1 MRRRYSTGPLVIYL
15 DTSAFVK
22 LIRGER
28 ETPALEA
35 FLRERSEATLVSSAL
50 LVVETRRAV
59 LREDPGQLARAD
71 LLLTRID
78 QVGVSRSVLEAAS
91 RLPDPA
97 LRSLD
102 AVHLATA
109 LQLGHDL
116 DALVTYDG
124 RLAAGA
130 ERQRLPVVTPGQGRA
145 WFSDG

>member
-1 MRRRYSTGPLVIYL
+1 VIYL

-22 LIRGER
+22 LIWGEG

-35 FLRERSEATLVSSAL
+35 FLRERPQTTLVSSAL

-71 LLLTRID
+71 LLLTRVD
-78 QVGVSRSVLEAAS
+78 QVGVTRSLLEAAS
-91 RLPDPA
+91 RLPDPS

-102 AVHLATA
+102 AIHLATA
-109 LQLGHDL
+109 LQLGREL
-116 DALVTYDG
+116 DALVTYDS

-130 ERQRLPVVTPGQGRA
+130 ERQRLAVVTPA
-145 WFSDG
+145 